1 MKKPPLPPMEEPK
14 ETTVGLEIRILSNLT
29 MRLIDKRSNK
39 KKIDDA
45 TGSNGWILRFLA
57 EAEEENRD
65 VYQKDIE
72 KNFCTTR
79 STVSKVLSLMEQKG
93 LIERHNVRGDAR
105 LKRIVMT
112 ERARELHALMRNDR
126 IMLEEVMQKGL
137 TDEEKQCF
145 YALTNKIKANL
156 KEALEI

>member
-72 KNFCTTR
+72 KN
-79 STVSKVLSLMEQKG
+79 
-93 LIERHNVRGDAR
+93 
-105 LKRIVMT
+105 
-112 ERARELHALMRNDR
+112 
-126 IMLEEVMQKGL
+126 
-137 TDEEKQCF
+137 
-145 YALTNKIKANL
+145 
-156 KEALEI
+156 